1 MICSE
6 HIWKHVTQMAEW
18 QIWMC
23 LNLPVIEE
31 TPIRTRVIE
40 YEQDDDIKAVCL
52 TDVLN
57 DGLSMVYSLTLI
69 YRPFIGTH

>member
-1 MICSE
+1 
-6 HIWKHVTQMAEW
+6 MAEW

-23 LNLPVIEE
+23 SNLRPMVEE

-40 YEQDDDIKAVCL
+40 YEEDDDLKAVCL

-57 DGLSMVYSLTLI
+57 DGLSMVYSFFDLT
-69 YRPFIGTH
+69 YRTVPSAPI